1 MMGNTYHN
9 LRVRFEEDI
18 CFVQIYRPD
27 INNAIDD
34 SLVGELAEVLDRC
47 DSSAKILV
55 LEGLPEAFC
64 LGADFKQIQF
74 RSEADTPPERQDPG
88 PLYDLWYRL
97 TAGPYVTVAH
107 VRGRVNA
114 GGVGF
119 VAACDVVL
127 SEDKASF
134 SLSELLFGLMPAC
147 VFPFLVRRIGFARA
161 HYLTL
166 MTQPIAAQRALEWGL
181 VDACEEDSANL
192 LRKHLL
198 RLRRL
203 SKEAVARYKSYTVAL
218 DDKLITSR
226 MPAIAANIEV
236 FGNLDNLKNIERF
249 VETGRFPWEVA

>member
-1 MMGNTYHN
+1 MTEIYRN
-9 LRVRFEEDI
+9 LRVRFEDDL

-27 INNAIDD
+27 TNNAIDEH
-34 SLVGELAEVLDRC
+34 LVIEIIDVLDQC
-47 DSSAKILV
+47 ETAVKILV

-64 LGADFKQIQF
+64 LGADFKQLQF
-74 RSEADTPPERQDPG
+74 GDTPTPQDPG

-97 TAGPYVTVAH
+97 ATGPYVTIAH

-127 SEDKASF
+127 SDDKASF

-166 MTQPIAAQRALEWGL
+166 MTQPVTAQRALEWGL

-203 SKEAVARYKSYTVAL
+203 SKDAVARYKRYAVAL
-218 DDKLITSR
+218 DDKLMTSR
-226 MPAIAANIEV
+226 MPAIAANVEV
-236 FGNLDNLKNIERF
+236 FGNSDNLKNIERF
-249 VETGRFPWEVA
+249 VDTGRFPWEAA